1 MKKKILFIA
10 AAVLGIAAGCQ
21 KYELNTD
28 FSMPVE
34 LDSPSNVI
42 LDVTSSKTVV
52 PLLEWRRSCRRRRSA
67 LQRPL

>member
-34 LDSPSNVI
+34 LDSPC
-42 LDVTSSKTVV
+42 LLYTSDAAD
-52 PLLEWRRSCRRRRSA
+52 E
-67 LQRPL
+67 

>member
-1 MKKKILFIA
+1 MKKKLLFIA

-42 LDVTSSKTVV
+42 LDVTSSSTVV
-52 PLLEWRRSCRRRRSA
+52 LSWNGGGAADAGVLLYNV
-67 LQRPL
+67 L